1 MLTRTEE
8 DIVVLENEEKNDE
21 ILMEWVKGKE
31 GKRNVTDSRQLEVA
45 PEGSTGSPTEV
56 PTGTPTTEAAQGSAV

>member
-21 ILMEWVKGKE
+21 ILMEWVQGKE
-31 GKRNVTDSRQLEVA
+31 GKRNVRDSRQVEVA
-45 PEGSTGSPTEV
+45 PEGATGAP
-56 PTGTPTTEAAQGSAV
+56 PAGAAQNATI